1 MIKIDV
7 TLDKKGMITS
17 YKVSGHAES
26 VEAGEYDLICNS
38 VSVLTQAPIIGLE
51 RHLKRK
57 PSYRVDEVDGILEVA
72 LNSAPDELSQALLMT
87 MYYGLEELA
96 QEFPQYVR
104 IKEHRR

>member
-1 MIKIDV
+1 
-7 TLDKKGMITS
+7 MITN
-17 YKVSGHAES
+17 YKVSGHADS
-26 VEAGEYDLICNS
+26 AEAGEYDLICNS

-57 PSYRVDEVDGILEVA
+57 PSYHVDEADGILEVA

-96 QEFPQYVR
+96 QQFPQYVR

>member
-1 MIKIDV
+1 
-7 TLDKKGMITS
+7 MITG

-26 VEAGEYDLICNS
+26 AKASEYDLICNS

-57 PSYRVDEVDGILEVA
+57 PFYRVDEVDGILEVA
-72 LNSAPDELSQALLMT
+72 LNSAPDELSQVLLMT
-87 MYYGLEELA
+87 MYYGVEELA

>member
-1 MIKIDV
+1 
-7 TLDKKGMITS
+7 MITN

-26 VEAGEYDLICNS
+26 VKAGEYDLICNS

-57 PSYRVDEVDGILEVA
+57 PSCFVDQEDGILEVA
-72 LNSAPDELSQALLMT
+72 LNSAPDELSQVLLMT
-87 MYYGLEELA
+87 MYYGVKELA

-104 IKEHRR
+104 IQEHRR

>member
-7 TLDKKGMITS
+7 TLDKNGMITG

-26 VEAGEYDLICNS
+26 AKAGEYDLICNS

-57 PSYRVDEVDGILEVA
+57 PFYRVDEVDGILEVA
-72 LNSAPDELSQALLMT
+72 LNSAPDELSQVLLMT
-87 MYYGLEELA
+87 MYYGVEELA

>member
-1 MIKIDV
+1 MIKIDLD
-7 TLDKKGMITS
+7 LDKKGMITG

-26 VEAGEYDLICNS
+26 VAKGEYDLICNS
-38 VSVLTQAPIIGLE
+38 VSVLTQAPILGLE

-57 PSYRVDEVDGILEVA
+57 PSYRVDRVDGILEVA